1 MLPPL
6 LPLALEYQVWIV
18 PVIGVASA
26 GLALVMGRALLG
38 RRRLKRP
45 LRRRKTDLQATPEDH
60 DPFVH
65 GSATERRNALR
76 RGGNP
81 VPVLVTDADVT
92 RDPYRA
98 WVLDRS
104 TGGLCLAAPE
114 EVATGTVLSVRTGNA
129 PDTVPWVQME
139 VKSCREV
146 DGNWEL
152 GCQFVKTPNWNTM
165 LLFG

>member
-1 MLPPL
+1 MLAHA
-6 LPLALEYQVWIV
+6 LATILDHPFWIFPIMV
-18 PVIGVASA
+18 GIACA
-26 GLALVMGRALLG
+26 GLALVMGRNLLA
-38 RRRLKRP
+38 RRRP
-45 LRRRKTDLQATPEDH
+45 DPGPATPKPKPDPTPVA

-81 VPVLVTDADVT
+81 TPVLVTDQERTAE
-92 RDPYRA
+92 PFRA

-104 TGGLCLAAPE
+104 TGGLCLAVAE
-114 EVATGTVLSVRTGNA
+114 EVKPGTIFSVRAVNA
-129 PDTVPWVQME
+129 PKTVPWVQVE
-139 VKSCREV
+139 VKSSREI

-152 GCQFVKTPNWNTM
+152 GCQFVKTPTWNVL